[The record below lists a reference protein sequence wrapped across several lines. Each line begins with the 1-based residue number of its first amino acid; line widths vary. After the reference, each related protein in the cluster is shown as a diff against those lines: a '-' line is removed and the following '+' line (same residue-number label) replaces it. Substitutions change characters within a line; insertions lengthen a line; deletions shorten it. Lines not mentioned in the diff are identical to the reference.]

1 MELTASPRQAPRLQ
15 ARRASGR
22 GTRQRGD
29 ILLVTMV
36 FLLVCLLGLLVSMRD
51 GVVQTTMTGN
61 HLARQKDVQVADIA
75 LRTLENQL
83 TTYSG
88 GQDLKLSAA
97 GQPWW
102 RDVAAGTASPT
113 DTTSTYW
120 DNCLGNSDTT
130 LRCGSITVAINSTN
144 LPYTAYAVVQPT
156 GRWDTT
162 SCDMG
167 TQGQFTAVY
176 YDVFVH
182 LKESNGATA
191 VDTETVYRLCTS

>member
-1 MELTASPRQAPRLQ
+1 MELKASPGQSPR
-15 ARRASGR
+15 S
-22 GTRQRGD
+22 QRGD

-61 HLARQKDVQVADIA
+61 HLARQRDVQVADIA

-88 GQDLKLSAA
+88 GQDLKLSAS

-102 RDVAAGTASPT
+102 RDVTAGTDPPPA
-113 DTTSTYW
+113 TYW
-120 DNCLGNSDTT
+120 DACLGNSDTT
-130 LRCGSITVAINSTN
+130 LRCGSVTVAVNGSA
-144 LPYTAYAVVQPT
+144 LPFNAYAVVQPT

-167 TQGQFTAVY
+167 MQGQFTAVY

>member
-1 MELTASPRQAPRLQ
+1 MELMANLRPAPR
-15 ARRASGR
+15 S
-22 GTRQRGD
+22 QRGD

-36 FLLVCLLGLLVSMRD
+36 FLLVCLLGLLVSMKD

-75 LRTLENQL
+75 LRALENQL

-102 RDVAAGTASPT
+102 RDVAGSTLAPAG
-113 DTTSTYW
+113 TYW
-120 DNCLGNSDTT
+120 DSCLGNANTT
-130 LRCGSITVAINSTN
+130 LRCGSITVAVNGNN

-162 SCDMG
+162 SCDLG
-167 TQGQFTAVY
+167 AQGQFTAVY
-176 YDVFVH
+176 YDVFMH